1 MHEYF
6 HTSGITDLEVIRSD
20 ANYRLHRRH
29 VREESLIHL
38 HPAKRDD
45 PTVECYALPHVAD
58 PDDTR
63 HEWFLFEE
71 KDG

>member
-6 HTSGITDLEVIRSD
+6 HSQGRTDLDAIRSD
-20 ANYRLHRRH
+20 AVYRLIKGRPP
-29 VREESLIHL
+29 EESLIHL